1 MIAPRPPRFYF
12 SFRSPY
18 SWLAARVIGG
28 LGSADRDGIS
38 YIPFWEPDEITLRAL
53 HALGGEFLYTPMS
66 RAKHLYILED
76 IRRLATSAGVRY
88 AWPIDV
94 NPWWELPH
102 LAYFAARGC
111 GKGREFFDAAY
122 RARWEH
128 GRNICD
134 ERTIADIGAEIG
146 APPGVLVGAPNEAE
160 IRRAGAE
167 ALYECYRDGV
177 FGVPFFVHRREKF
190 WGVDRL
196 DAFIRALGAG
206 GERDG
211 RSDVARR
218 QPPALIPAAGEVG
231 GADVDHAGG
240 CG

>member
-28 LGSADRDGIS
+28 LGSADRHGIS
-38 YIPFWEPDEITLRAL
+38 YIPFWEPDETTLRAL

-66 RAKHLYILED
+66 KAKHLYILED
-76 IRRLATSAGVRY
+76 IRRLATNAGVQY

-111 GKGREFFDAAY
+111 GKGREFFDATY
-122 RARWEH
+122 RARWEQ
-128 GRNICD
+128 GRDICD
-134 ERTIADIGAEIG
+134 ERTIAEIGAEIG
-146 APPGVLVGAPNEAE
+146 APPEVLVSAPNDAE

-196 DAFIRALGAG
+196 EAFVRALGAG
-206 GERDG
+206 GKYDV
-211 RSDVARR
+211 RSDAARR
-218 QPPALIPAAGEVG
+218 QPPVDA
-231 GADVDHAGG
+231 DHAGG